1 MNKFLKIA
9 IAAGFVAVL
18 LAVPFMGGWYLGKT
32 RTLDRMQPRTDT
44 VTVYRDTT
52 ITETVFVDRWHVR
65 TDTVKLARVDTLT
78 VSDSVRVEVPIEQKV
93 YRDTLYTA
101 WVSGFRPVLDSIR
114 LRQPTI
120 VITQTVR
127 EPSAK
132 VGHFGW
138 GITAGPSIIYSDR
151 LRAGI
156 GVTAGV
162 TYRF

>member
-78 VSDSVRVEVPIEQKV
+78 VSDSVLVEVPIEQKV

-114 LRQPTI
+114 LTTPT
-120 VITQTVR
+120 VYITTTVK
-127 EPSAK
+127 EP
-132 VGHFGW
+132 VPVRGLGW
-138 GITAGPSIIYSDR
+138 GITAGPGVFYADR
-151 LRAGI
+151 IRAGI
-156 GVTAGV
+156 GITAGV